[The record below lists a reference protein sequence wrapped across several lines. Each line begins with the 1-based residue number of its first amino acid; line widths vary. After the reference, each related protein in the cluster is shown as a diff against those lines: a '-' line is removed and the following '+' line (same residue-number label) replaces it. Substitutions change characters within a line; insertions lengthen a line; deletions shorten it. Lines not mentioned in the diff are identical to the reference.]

1 MKMQVIIN
9 ESQKKYLLVESLNN
23 VISTKIKEMTDFTKK
38 TLKETSSQI
47 GINLEF
53 LFGWGA
59 AIGGF
64 MGPVSE
70 YVQGKH
76 PHLSDLELSLII
88 TSLISLYYTDNKELV
103 SIMYKEL
110 KSRNLFDIY
119 RDAKDKSSELYK
131 TFASFVQSLNV
142 QIHKMTNILS
152 YTFIIPILPMLWDV
166 AKSGQFNYQ
175 ETTEIATRIVGF
187 AVITVSGIVLKN
199 LMWKMI
205 KRFTT

>member
-9 ESQKKYLLVESLNN
+9 ENQKKYLLVESLNN

-76 PHLSDLELSLII
+76 PHLSELELSLII
-88 TSLISLYYTDNKELV
+88 TSIISLYYTDNKELV
-103 SIMYKEL
+103 GVMYKEL
-110 KSRNLFDIY
+110 KSRNLLDIY
-119 RDAKDKSSELYK
+119 RDAKDKSSELFK
-131 TFASFVQSLNV
+131 TFVSFVQSLNV

-175 ETTEIATRIVGF
+175 ETTEIATRLVGF

-199 LMWKMI
+199 LMWKII

>member
-9 ESQKKYLLVESLNN
+9 ENQKKYLLVESLNN

-76 PHLSDLELSLII
+76 PHLSELELSLII
-88 TSLISLYYTDNKELV
+88 TSIISLYYTDNKELV
-103 SIMYKEL
+103 GVMYKEL
-110 KSRNLFDIY
+110 KSRNLLDIY
-119 RDAKDKSSELYK
+119 RDAKNKSSELFK
-131 TFASFVQSLNV
+131 TFVSFVQSLNV

-152 YTFIIPILPMLWDV
+152 YTFIIPILPMLWEV

-175 ETTEIATRIVGF
+175 ETTEIATRLVGF

-199 LMWKMI
+199 LMWKII

>member
-1 MKMQVIIN
+1 MKIQVIIN
-9 ESQKKYLLVESLNN
+9 ENQKKYLLVESLND
-23 VISTKIKEMTDFTKK
+23 VISTKIKEMADFTKK
-38 TLKETSSQI
+38 TLKESSKQV
-47 GINLEF
+47 GINMEF

-64 MGPVSE
+64 MGPVND
-70 YVQGKH
+70 YVKGKH
-76 PHLSDLELSLII
+76 PHLNDLELSLII
-88 TSLISLYYTDNKELV
+88 SSLVIIYYTDNKELV
-103 SIMYKEL
+103 GIMFKEL
-110 KSRNLFDIY
+110 KSRNLMDIFK
-119 RDAKDKSSELYK
+119 DAKNKASQLFK
-131 TFASFVQSLNV
+131 TFIEFIQSLNV
-142 QIHKMTNILS
+142 QLHKVTNILS

-175 ETTEIATRIVGF
+175 ETTEIATRLVGF

>member
-38 TLKETSSQI
+38 TLKETSTQI

-110 KSRNLFDIY
+110 KSRNLLDIY
-119 RDAKDKSSELYK
+119 RDAKDKSSELFK
-131 TFASFVQSLNV
+131 TFVSFVQSLNV

>member
-1 MKMQVIIN
+1 M
-9 ESQKKYLLVESLNN
+9 
-23 VISTKIKEMTDFTKK
+23 
-38 TLKETSSQI
+38 
-47 GINLEF
+47 
-53 LFGWGA
+53 
-59 AIGGF
+59 
-64 MGPVSE
+64 
-70 YVQGKH
+70 
-76 PHLSDLELSLII
+76 
-88 TSLISLYYTDNKELV
+88 
-103 SIMYKEL
+103 
-110 KSRNLFDIY
+110 DIY

-131 TFASFVQSLNV
+131 TFVSFVQSLNV

-175 ETTEIATRIVGF
+175 ETTEIATRLVGF

>member
-1 MKMQVIIN
+1 MQVIIN

-103 SIMYKEL
+103 GVMYKEL
-110 KSRNLFDIY
+110 KSRNLLDIY
-119 RDAKDKSSELYK
+119 RDAKDKSSELFK
-131 TFASFVQSLNV
+131 TFVSFVQSLNV

-175 ETTEIATRIVGF
+175 ETTEIATRLVGF

>member
-1 MKMQVIIN
+1 
-9 ESQKKYLLVESLNN
+9 
-23 VISTKIKEMTDFTKK
+23 
-38 TLKETSSQI
+38 
-47 GINLEF
+47 
-53 LFGWGA
+53 
-59 AIGGF
+59 

-110 KSRNLFDIY
+110 KSRNLLDIY
-119 RDAKDKSSELYK
+119 RDAKDKSSELFK
-131 TFASFVQSLNV
+131 TFVSFVQSLNV

-175 ETTEIATRIVGF
+175 ETTEIATRLVGF

>member
-103 SIMYKEL
+103 GVMYKEL
-110 KSRNLFDIY
+110 KSRNLLDIY
-119 RDAKDKSSELYK
+119 RDAKDKSSELFK
-131 TFASFVQSLNV
+131 TFVSFVQSLNV

-175 ETTEIATRIVGF
+175 ETTEIATRLVGF